1 MPRGLNRSG
10 DFRRGNPVNWVPS
23 PAHFGN
29 RVNWE
34 TKPVGRQGNPE
45 HFGNPVNTTPDPKN
59 FGNPVTW
66 VPAPNHYGNPVGGN
80 ATTPTF
86 TPVAG
91 SYGVPQIVKIIS
103 NGADAIYYTT
113 DGTTP
118 DATSRLYMGSV
129 IVPSSQ
135 TIKAI
140 AYVNGV
146 ASGVGTA
153 AYVIS

>member
-23 PAHFGN
+23 PSHFGN
-29 RVNWE
+29 QVNWVPSP
-34 TKPVGRQGNPE
+34 T
-45 HFGNPVNTTPDPKN
+45 HFGNPENATPDPKN

-80 ATTPTF
+80 AATPTF
-86 TPVAG
+86 QPVAG

-103 NGADAIYYTT
+103 LGADAIYYTT

-118 DATSRLYMGSV
+118 DITSQLYQGSV
-129 IVPSSQ
+129 IVPASK

-140 AYVNGV
+140 AVVNGV
-146 ASGVGTA
+146 ASSVGSS